1 MDQANEQSVINTPAA
16 APENAV
22 ETNHV
27 EESTTPNESA
37 AGKEFDAREIGN
49 MKQDDQFAALKAA
62 GIFNDNADTEP
73 ETKTEP
79 KEETKP
85 VEQSIEEPMATVKVN
100 GEEMQV
106 KQSELIAGYQRGA
119 DYTRKTQEL
128 AAERKRY
135 DELLEKVANGKVE
148 KPEAPKPVDEIKEQY
163 DAATAEVERRLG
175 LQSGDFNQ
183 FDSTHAFALQ
193 QVQLENNG
201 KQLAQ
206 RQLAAEIND
215 FVNQASRDPMAV
227 DIDNNFDHYIY
238 KMGAESAEG
247 QQKALVL
254 MASKARFMAGQ
265 ATRQDTEI
273 LKAHWDYVR
282 TALTAK
288 TAAATEVKKNVNPPM
303 TEAPGTGKASETR
316 QKLDKKKLRTM
327 NTDSQ
332 FETLK
337 KLGILG

>member
-27 EESTTPNESA
+27 EESHVENEST

-62 GIFNDNADTEP
+62 GIFGDNADTEP
-73 ETKTEP
+73 ETKPEP

-85 VEQSIEEPMATVKVN
+85 VEQSEEPMVTVKID
-100 GEEMQV
+100 GQEMQV
-106 KQSELIAGYQRGA
+106 KQSELVAGYQRGA

-135 DELLEKVANGKVE
+135 NELLEKVANGKVE

-175 LQSGDFNQ
+175 LQPGDFNQ

-215 FVNQASRDPMAV
+215 FVAQAQQDPMAAE
-227 DIDNNFDHYIY
+227 IDNNFDHYIY

-288 TAAATEVKKNVNPPM
+288 TAAAAEVKKNVNPPM
-303 TEAPGTGKASETR
+303 TEAPGTGKASEPR
-316 QKLDKKKLRTM
+316 QRLDKKKLRTM

>member
-22 ETNHV
+22 ETHV
-27 EESTTPNESA
+27 EESHVENEST
-37 AGKEFDAREIGN
+37 AGKEFDAREIGG

-62 GIFNDNADTEP
+62 GIFGDNADTEP
-73 ETKTEP
+73 ETKPEP

-85 VEQSIEEPMATVKVN
+85 VEQSEEPMVTVKVD
-100 GEEMQV
+100 GQEMQV
-106 KQSELIAGYQRGA
+106 KQSELVAGYQRGA

-135 DELLEKVANGKVE
+135 NELLEKVAMGKVE
-148 KPEAPKPVDEIKEQY
+148 KPEAPKPVDTIKEQY

-175 LQSGDFNQ
+175 LQPGDFNQ

-215 FVNQASRDPMAV
+215 FVNQASRDPMAA
-227 DIDNNFDHYIY
+227 DIDNSFDHFIY
-238 KMGAESAEG
+238 KLGAESAEG

-282 TALTAK
+282 SALTAK
-288 TAAATEVKKNVNPPM
+288 TAAAPITEVKKNVNPPM

-337 KLGILG
+337 RLGILG